1 MKKALFS
8 ILILFYF
15 LPGQAQQA
23 ARAMFFEI
31 GGPGIASFNY
41 DHRFFRKEAGLG
53 GRIGAGGFSF
63 SFDGVR
69 EGIFFFPA
77 GANYLFGRDGKN
89 YFELGAGFTL
99 VALSSS
105 RADGNNDFFEANFG
119 HLNFGYRLQP
129 AEGGFFFRAAVNPVF
144 GYGIFWPYYGG
155 VSFGYKF

>member
-1 MKKALFS
+1 
-8 ILILFYF
+8 
-15 LPGQAQQA
+15 
-23 ARAMFFEI
+23 MFFEI

-41 DHRFFRKEAGLG
+41 DQRFFRKESGLG

-105 RADGNNDFFEANFG
+105 RADGNNDFF
-119 HLNFGYRLQP
+119 
-129 AEGGFFFRAAVNPVF
+129 
-144 GYGIFWPYYGG
+144 
-155 VSFGYKF
+155 

>member
-41 DHRFFRKEAGLG
+41 DQRFFRKEAGLG

-69 EGIFFFPA
+69 EGIFFFPC
-77 GANYLFGRDGKN
+77 RR
-89 YFELGAGFTL
+89 ELPLWQGWKEL
-99 VALSSS
+99 L
-105 RADGNNDFFEANFG
+105 
-119 HLNFGYRLQP
+119 
-129 AEGGFFFRAAVNPVF
+129 
-144 GYGIFWPYYGG
+144 
-155 VSFGYKF
+155 